1 MFWKCC
7 AYVESKCEFKRC
19 AGDDS
24 LQTQWQNIAVA
35 ASQTSRTE
43 IIVLHYYKGICPNF
57 QAMACKIKIQ
67 NNGIDTN

>member
-1 MFWKCC
+1 MFWKYC

-35 ASQTSRTE
+35 ASQTRRTE

-57 QAMACKIKIQ
+57 QAMACKIKI
-67 NNGIDTN
+67 